1 MRGKLTP
8 AQKSII
14 AKMQDGAV
22 IRRTTEEFTF
32 GPRVLS
38 KRTIFSLLRKR
49 AIRPAGDGAFG
60 RSQTYLLAKDLAA

>member
-8 AQKSII
+8 LQRDIVS
-14 AKMQDGAV
+14 KMEAGAF

-32 GPRVLS
+32 GPRTLS
-38 KRTIFSLLRKR
+38 KRTVISMLKKR

-60 RSQTYLLAKDLAA
+60 RSQTYLLAHE